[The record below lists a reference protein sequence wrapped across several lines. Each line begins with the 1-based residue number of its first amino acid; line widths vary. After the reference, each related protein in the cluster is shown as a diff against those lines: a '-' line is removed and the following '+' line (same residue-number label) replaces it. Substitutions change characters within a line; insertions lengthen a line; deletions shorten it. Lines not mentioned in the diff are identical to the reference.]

1 MAGGKAGLIAMGV
14 LYTDFALW
22 DRDLTQSITLNG
34 LVDTGSLHTLIP
46 ESVLAELGISR
57 LGTLVGRLSDGSR
70 RTFDLGRARLVL
82 PMAAGD
88 VDVIFGKDP
97 EVVQIGATTL
107 EKLRLAVDLNN
118 SRLIPLD
125 GG

>member
-1 MAGGKAGLIAMGV
+1 MGV
-14 LYTDFALW
+14 LYADFAVW
-22 DRDLTQSITLNG
+22 NRDLTQSIALNG

-57 LGTLVGRLSDGSR
+57 LGTVVGRLSDGSR
-70 RTFDLGRARLVL
+70 RTFYLGRARIVL
-82 PMAAGD
+82 PAAAGE
-88 VDVIFGKDP
+88 VDVIFGTDP

-118 SRLIPLD
+118 NLLIPIA
-125 GG
+125 GK

>member
-1 MAGGKAGLIAMGV
+1 MGV

-22 DRDLTQSITLNG
+22 NRNLTQSITLNG

-46 ESVLAELGISR
+46 ESVLTELGISR
-57 LGTLVGRLSDGSR
+57 LGTIVGRLSDGSR
-70 RTFDLGRARLVL
+70 RPFDLGRARLVL
-82 PMAAGD
+82 PAAAGE